1 MSISTESFTSKT
13 LIYGA
18 TMAAAGWTL
27 GYFWAG
33 KGQSSGG
40 VSSSSIK
47 RVVAKS
53 YENTDEVKSH
63 CVENSSPL
71 TKVQK
76 KLLEQTIDH
85 PKAIMMG
92 APEIVNLN
100 ALLIRALGA
109 KKVIDIG
116 VFTGASSLAAALALP
131 PDGQVIACDISE
143 EYTRQAREYW
153 REAGVEQKV
162 NLCIAPAQ
170 DTLQKLLD
178 EGHAGTFDFAFVD
191 ADKTGYDQYY
201 ELCLKLLRTGGIV
214 AFDNTLWSA
223 RVLAPAEECDESTL
237 ALKKLNAK
245 LASDQDR
252 AYVVQI
258 NVGDGYSMVLK
269 R

>member
-1 MSISTESFTSKT
+1 MLALKNRIVEPQPASGFSAYIKLNCLKTMSISTESFTSKT

-33 KGQSSGG
+33 KGQIG
-40 VSSSSIK
+40 SIK

-71 TKVQK
+71 TMVQK
-76 KLLEQTIDH
+76 KLLEQTIEH
-85 PKAIMMG
+85 PQAIMMG

-131 PDGQVIACDISE
+131 PDGQVIACDINE
-143 EYTRQAREYW
+143 EYTRQARHS
-153 REAGVEQKV
+153 
-162 NLCIAPAQ
+162 L
-170 DTLQKLLD
+170 
-178 EGHAGTFDFAFVD
+178 
-191 ADKTGYDQYY
+191 
-201 ELCLKLLRTGGIV
+201 
-214 AFDNTLWSA
+214 
-223 RVLAPAEECDESTL
+223 
-237 ALKKLNAK
+237 
-245 LASDQDR
+245 
-252 AYVVQI
+252 
-258 NVGDGYSMVLK
+258 
-269 R
+269 

>member
-1 MSISTESFTSKT
+1 MGTSKT

-116 VFTGASSLAAALALP
+116 FSPVPL
-131 PDGQVIACDISE
+131 
-143 EYTRQAREYW
+143 
-153 REAGVEQKV
+153 
-162 NLCIAPAQ
+162 
-170 DTLQKLLD
+170 
-178 EGHAGTFDFAFVD
+178 H
-191 ADKTGYDQYY
+191 
-201 ELCLKLLRTGGIV
+201 
-214 AFDNTLWSA
+214 
-223 RVLAPAEECDESTL
+223 
-237 ALKKLNAK
+237 
-245 LASDQDR
+245 
-252 AYVVQI
+252 
-258 NVGDGYSMVLK
+258 
-269 R
+269 